1 MSQNIEKSRKIV
13 LITGAG
19 RRLGRATALKLHS
32 CNMDIVVHYYNSS
45 KDAESLVSEM
55 NSIRENSAISIK
67 FNLRDFDNYDNLLL
81 ELGEKWSNIDVLIN
95 NASTFYA
102 TAVNTSTVGEW
113 DDLHDVNLKS
123 PFFLSKIFYGSL
135 KTNKGCIINIID
147 IHADKPLVNFPIYS
161 MAKAGLKMLTKSLA
175 VEFSPEVRVNGVS
188 PGSIMWP
195 EIKEYES
202 EHQAIIDST
211 LLKRQGATDDIANTC
226 IFLINNS
233 DYITGQIISVD
244 GGRSLN
250 S

>member
-1 MSQNIEKSRKIV
+1 
-13 LITGAG
+13 
-19 RRLGRATALKLHS
+19 
-32 CNMDIVVHYYNSS
+32 
-45 KDAESLVSEM
+45 M
-55 NSIRENSAISIK
+55 NSIRENYAISIK

-81 ELGEKWSNIDVLIN
+81 ELGDKWSNIGVLIN

-102 TAVNTSTVGEW
+102 TTVNTSTVGEW

-135 KTNKGCIINIID
+135 KKNKGCIINIID
-147 IHADKPLVNFPIYS
+147 IHADKPLENFPIYS

-195 EIKEYES
+195 EIQEYES

-211 LLKRQGATDDIANTC
+211 LLKRQGKTDDIANAC
-226 IFLINNS
+226 IFLINNA

>member
-1 MSQNIEKSRKIV
+1 MGQNIEKKRKIV

-19 RRLGRATALKLHS
+19 RRLGRANALRLHS
-32 CNMDIVVHYYNSS
+32 CNMNIVVHYYNSAE
-45 KDAESLVSEM
+45 DAESLVAKM
-55 NSIRENSAISIK
+55 NAIRENSAIAIK

-102 TAVNTSTVGEW
+102 TTVNTSTFEEW

-147 IHADKPLVNFPIYS
+147 IHADKPLANFPIYS

-195 EIKEYES
+195 EIQEYES

-226 IFLINNS
+226 IFLINNA

-244 GGRSLN
+244 GGRGLN